1 MTVSCHI
8 CDHPMSYKF
17 DVDIYPLL
25 RCTACGLECLDPQP
39 DDEKLRA
46 IYEENYFLG
55 SGDQQTEKLMDKMKR
70 STARE
75 YIELLSAH
83 VHMDKPRL
91 MEVGCG
97 GGDFLVAAKKN
108 GYSVV
113 GVEIS
118 PTAVRDANRKL
129 GEDAVI
135 QGELLSLDPIQLG
148 KFDCCVVFDVI
159 EHVRNPL
166 VFLNNV
172 KKLLNDKGVCF
183 IVTPSLDSW
192 SAKVLGRHW
201 MEYKPEHLFY
211 FNKSN
216 IKDLLNKAGLNT
228 IHVSPNW
235 KILNFSYI
243 NSHMQRFHVPV
254 FSFVSKLLSIVLP
267 RKLRE
272 WNVRIVASG
281 MNVLSKKS

>member
-1 MTVSCHI
+1 M
-8 CDHPMSYKF
+8 
-17 DVDIYPLL
+17 
-25 RCTACGLECLDPQP
+25 
-39 DDEKLRA
+39 
-46 IYEENYFLG
+46 
-55 SGDQQTEKLMDKMKR
+55 
-70 STARE
+70 
-75 YIELLSAH
+75 
-83 VHMDKPRL
+83 
-91 MEVGCG
+91 
-97 GGDFLVAAKKN
+97 
-108 GYSVV
+108 V

-254 FSFVSKLLSIVLP
+254 FSFASKLLSIVLP